1 MKVAIIYDRVNK
13 WGGAERVLLALH
25 ELFPE
30 APLYTSVYYK
40 KGAKWAKVFKVKTS
54 FLQNFP
60 LASRYHELYPAF
72 MPAVFESF
80 SFDEYDLV
88 ISVTSESAKGI
99 IVGPNTLHICYCLT
113 PTRYLWSGY
122 EDYFRNQILRVLAKP
137 VIFYLRYWDTIAARK
152 PDIFIAISHE
162 VKERIKKYY
171 KRDSMVIYP
180 PITLASRNQR
190 LAASSQKNTSKP
202 YVLVSETRQLNAN
215 NYFLVVSRLIS
226 FKNIDVVIQ
235 ACNTLKMPL
244 KIVGV
249 GSHETALREIAGDT
263 IEFLGSLTDKDL
275 MKYYKGCYGVIIP
288 AHEDFGLVALE
299 AQSFGKPVLAYKAG
313 GSLETVVPGKTGEFF
328 YPLTEKALIKKLQE
342 FQKKKYS
349 QKECKNQAK
358 RFTKE
363 QFKKQLLAIIEESLQ
378 RKKLNLPL
386 ARLKREIKK
395 GQISQ
400 AYGKQ
405 RENNEKRREPI
416 SQII

>member
-1 MKVAIIYDRVNK
+1 MKVAIVYDRVNK

-54 FLQNFP
+54 FLQKFP
-60 LASRYHELYPAF
+60 LASRYHELYPAL

-80 SFDEYDLV
+80 TFDKYDLV

-99 IVGPNTLHICYCLT
+99 IVGPKTLHICYCLT

-122 EDYFRNQILRVLAKP
+122 EDYFQNQLLRIVSKP
-137 VIFYLRYWDTIAARK
+137 VIFYLRYWDKIAAKK

-162 VKERIKKYY
+162 VKERIKTYY
-171 KRDSMVIYP
+171 KRDSLVIYP
-180 PITLASRNQR
+180 PLTLAS
-190 LAASSQKNTSKP
+190 SSKEKTANRYGKNS
-202 YVLVSETRQLNAN
+202 
-215 NYFLVVSRLIS
+215 YFLVVSRLIP
-226 FKNIDVVIQ
+226 FKKIDIVIQ
-235 ACNTLKMPL
+235 ACTTLKIPL
-244 KIVGV
+244 KIVGI
-249 GSHETALREIAGDT
+249 GSHETELRALAGDT
-263 IEFLGSLTDKDL
+263 VEFLGNLTDKDL

-313 GSLETVVPGKTGEFF
+313 GSLETVIPGKTGDFF
-328 YPLTEKALIKKLQE
+328 YPLTEKALSKKLRE
-342 FQKKKYS
+342 FQKKYFS
-349 QKECKNQAK
+349 PKECIKQAK

-363 QFKKQLLAIIEESLQ
+363 QFKKQLLAIIKESVQ
-378 RKKLNLPL
+378 RKKSNLPL
-386 ARLKREIKK
+386 VRLKREVKK
-395 GQISQ
+395 GHISQ

-405 RENNEKRREPI
+405 RENNEKRRV
-416 SQII
+416 SVSHII